1 MGFAASKLFGA
12 LTIPGNLFLLL
23 LVAGLSAISLG
34 RWPTRPGG
42 WLDRH
47 GARLERIGWRGAW
60 AAALILVVV
69 AVLPVGALLER
80 SLETR
85 FPPLA
90 VLPDRVDGIIVLGGA
105 ADPEAAAET
114 HRPEL
119 TAAAERLLVIPELA
133 RRYPQAPILFTGGS
147 ARVFPPY
154 LSEAPVARATLAA
167 MGMDPD
173 RVQFEGESRNTW
185 ENALFSRDILHPR
198 PDQVWLLVTSAAHM
212 PRSVGV
218 FRHTGW
224 RVIPY
229 PVDLRVP
236 RLTMQA
242 VDFDLP
248 RGLILLSQATHE
260 YMGLL
265 GYWLTGRIDQ
275 VLPGPDTRTAPPEHD
290 SKT

>member
-1 MGFAASKLFGA
+1 MGFVVSKLFGA
-12 LTIPGNLFLLL
+12 LTIPGNVFLLL
-23 LVAGLSAISLG
+23 LVAGLSAVSLG
-34 RWPTRPGG
+34 RRPTRPGG

-47 GARLERIGWRGAW
+47 GARLARIGWRGAW
-60 AAALILVVV
+60 TAALILVVV

-173 RVQFEGESRNTW
+173 RVLFEGESRNTW

-236 RLTMQA
+236 RLTVQV

-275 VLPGPDTRTAPPEHD
+275 VLPGPDTRTALPEHD